1 MSLLFSLVAS
11 VGFEQGAYNT
21 QEGEKVQACI
31 LMQNDTL
38 ERAVNVSL
46 SSVDQSATGI
56 YIRLCKHTH
65 IPLCINSNMVVCI
78 SYPEPLGDDLHF
90 IFNVTKR

>member
-1 MSLLFSLVAS
+1 MSVCHHLLIFPSVAS

-56 YIRLCKHTH
+56 RIYKT
-65 IPLCINSNMVVCI
+65 M
-78 SYPEPLGDDLHF
+78 
-90 IFNVTKR
+90 